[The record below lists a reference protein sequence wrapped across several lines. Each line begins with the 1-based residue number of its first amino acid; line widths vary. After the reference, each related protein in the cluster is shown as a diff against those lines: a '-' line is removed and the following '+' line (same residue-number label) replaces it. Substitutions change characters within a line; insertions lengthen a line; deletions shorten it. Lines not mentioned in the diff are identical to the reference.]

1 MTRLESEKAIINKP
15 ANEVFN
21 FLADFKNIGSLMPS
35 QVVNFETD
43 GETCKFTIEG
53 MATLGMRYGLKTA
66 NTEIVMSKHEKAP
79 FDFNLICKIKEI
91 SNDSTELQLLFD
103 ADLNPLLKMMAEK
116 PLTNFINL
124 LLNRYKEIANS

>member
-15 ANEVFN
+15 AKEVFN
-21 FLADFKNIGSLMPS
+21 FLADFKNIGTLMPP

-43 GETCKFTIEG
+43 GATCKFTIEG
-53 MATLGMRYGLKTA
+53 MATLGMRYGSKTA

-79 FDFNLICKIKEI
+79 FDFNLICKINEL

-103 ADLNPLLKMMAEK
+103 ADLNPFLKMMAEK

-124 LLNRYKEIANS
+124 LLNRYKEIANC

>member
-1 MTRLESEKAIINKP
+1 MTRIESEKTIINKP
-15 ANEVFN
+15 AIEVFN

-43 GETCKFTIEG
+43 GDTCKFTIEG
-53 MATLGMRYGLKTA
+53 MATLGMRYGSKTP

-79 FDFNLICKIKEI
+79 FDFNLICKLNEI
-91 SNDSTELQLLFD
+91 SNNSTALQLLFD

-116 PLTNFINL
+116 PLKNFINL
-124 LLNRYKEIANS
+124 LLNRYKEIADC